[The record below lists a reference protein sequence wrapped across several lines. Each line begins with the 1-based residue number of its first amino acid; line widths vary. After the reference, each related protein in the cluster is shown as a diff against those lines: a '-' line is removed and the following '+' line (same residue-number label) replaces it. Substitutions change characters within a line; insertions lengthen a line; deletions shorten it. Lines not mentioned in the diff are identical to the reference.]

1 MDNKPA
7 KKAFNYNYP
16 VVAFLYTWAFVFLIS
31 ATTIKDSGS
40 KIFPYFVSGM
50 AIFLA
55 TILLIKNLFNI
66 GIKEEFDFS
75 GTAKATKYFGLLF
88 AYITAASY
96 VGYYLATP
104 IYLILS
110 MRALGQKNYKI
121 MIISAIVV
129 SLFIYV
135 FFDLSLDMKIPEGVL
150 FD

>member
-1 MDNKPA
+1 MDTKPA

-16 VVAFLYTWAFVFLIS
+16 VVVFLYTWAFVFLIS

-55 TILLIKNLFNI
+55 TILLLKNLFNI
-66 GIKEEFDFS
+66 GKKEEFDFT
-75 GTAKATKYFGLLF
+75 GTAKATKYFGLLV
-88 AYITAASY
+88 AYITAASI
-96 VGYYLATP
+96 VGYYIATP
-104 IYLILS
+104 FYLVLS

-121 MIISAIVV
+121 MILSTIMV

-135 FFDLSLDMKIPEGVL
+135 FFDLALDMKIPQGIL
-150 FD
+150 FK